1 MKKQFLRSSLGVA
14 TAVSLVAMPGLA
26 LATEAEATAPESTV
40 TTPVSD
46 ATEKATEEAPAG
58 EKAAEEGSDAGTG
71 GGENASEPKEKE
83 ALAPTGGSAPADKQA
98 DETVV
103 LDLYNLTDIH
113 GHIEMVEK
121 EDKKKKE
128 KVVTEAGLPAMQC
141 YLQAA
146 YTTNP
151 ASSFTLLGDN
161 IGATPFTSGALLDNP
176 TIEALNLFPVVAS
189 TIGNHEL
196 DLGQEV
202 FKKRIDGSAPQ
213 EFVKVGFPYLGA
225 NVEGMGTYMEGGHA
239 VPYLGEYRIAE
250 LGGVKVAFIGAI
262 AQDVPF
268 KLNPTATAGLKFNDP
283 IAKITTLA
291 KQLKDSKKADLVVA
305 MLDDDVK
312 NNYPNMPA
320 EVDVIMG
327 GDTHVPY
334 EFDKV
339 DSKVK
344 LESANPKLAGIA
356 SGSYT
361 DNLGLVRITYNK
373 TTKTVETADSIL
385 IPAATVYKK
394 ADKDCVA
401 SGSAA
406 EVVKKAQKASKVAG
420 EKVVVDG
427 LTDGWS
433 RGVFLAPGEEKPA
446 PGSNRGVESTL
457 GNLVADS
464 ILDQVTIDGKTPVD
478 IGVVNAGGLRAELTP
493 KGGKLTYADTFKS
506 LPFSNELGFAP
517 MTGAQFKKALENQ
530 WKSTLNSQNSR
541 PMLRLGTS
549 SNLTYTYDPTQPEG
563 ERITSILLNG
573 KPLDMEKTYN
583 VGSMTFVL
591 QGGDGY
597 FDKGLDVKTFGVLD
611 REGFNAYLQKM
622 GPEKLKPSN
631 LKRAVGISEG
641 QTEDGI
647 VLNLRGL
654 SFSEGPGIT
663 KNVKVKVGKK
673 TKTFPVDNTL
683 LEPNASNAQS
693 IITTDGV
700 GQATAA
706 FSGAELCE
714 GVSGEHLMSVS
725 ISTDFGEVV
734 SVAHEHAVMINS
746 GVAPK
751 ASLKVAK
758 VTATDN
764 LVGEGSGFTPNGKVK
779 VELHSKV
786 KELGVVTAD
795 AQGKVTFSFKVP
807 ADVTLGMHHVVL
819 IDVTT
824 GKTVKIPVE
833 IVKNVKA
840 PQKPKGLPNTGADA
854 LTVLFTAMGMLAL
867 GGGLVAARK
876 RA

>member
-1 MKKQFLRSSLGVA
+1 
-14 TAVSLVAMPGLA
+14 
-26 LATEAEATAPESTV
+26 
-40 TTPVSD
+40 
-46 ATEKATEEAPAG
+46 
-58 EKAAEEGSDAGTG
+58 
-71 GGENASEPKEKE
+71 
-83 ALAPTGGSAPADKQA
+83 
-98 DETVV
+98 
-103 LDLYNLTDIH
+103 
-113 GHIEMVEK
+113 
-121 EDKKKKE
+121 
-128 KVVTEAGLPAMQC
+128 
-141 YLQAA
+141 
-146 YTTNP
+146 
-151 ASSFTLLGDN
+151 
-161 IGATPFTSGALLDNP
+161 
-176 TIEALNLFPVVAS
+176 
-189 TIGNHEL
+189 
-196 DLGQEV
+196 
-202 FKKRIDGSAPQ
+202 
-213 EFVKVGFPYLGA
+213 
-225 NVEGMGTYMEGGHA
+225 
-239 VPYLGEYRIAE
+239 
-250 LGGVKVAFIGAI
+250 
-262 AQDVPF
+262 
-268 KLNPTATAGLKFNDP
+268 
-283 IAKITTLA
+283 
-291 KQLKDSKKADLVVA
+291 

-385 IPAATVYKK
+385 IPAATVYKE

-549 SNLTYTYDPTQPEG
+549 SNLTYTYDPTKPDG

-573 KPLDMEKTYN
+573 KPLEMEKTYN

-597 FDKGLDVKTFGVLD
+597 FPKGLNVKTFGVLD
-611 REGFNAYLQKM
+611 REGFNAYLKKM
-622 GPEKLKPSN
+622 GGANLKPSN
-631 LKRAVGISEG
+631 LKRAIGISEG
-641 QTEDGI
+641 QAKDGI

-663 KNVKVKVGKK
+663 KNVKVKIGNAV
-673 TKTFPVDNTL
+673 KTFPVNNSL
-683 LEPNASNAQS
+683 LEPNASKAES

-700 GQATAA
+700 GQATAV
-706 FSGAELCE
+706 FSSAELCV
-714 GVSGEHLMSVS
+714 GLSGEQLLATT

-734 SVAHEHAVMINS
+734 PLAHDHAVMIHC
-746 GVAPK
+746 GPGLKGAVTK
-751 ASLKVAK
+751 AKLV
-758 VTATDN
+758 ATDT
-764 LVGEGSGFTPNGKVK
+764 LTGTGSGFTPGGAVK

-786 KELGVVTAD
+786 YALGTVKAD
-795 AQGKVTFSFKVP
+795 AKGNVTFNFKVP
-807 ADVTLGMHHVVL
+807 ADVKPGAHHVVL

-824 GKTVKIPVE
+824 GKSVKIPVE
-833 IVKNVKA
+833 IVKNVKT
-840 PQKPKGLPNTGADA
+840 PTMPNTGVDA
-854 LTVLFTAMGMLAL
+854 LTLLFTAMGMLAL